1 MIGDQYTYE
10 YEYDDDDSV
19 DNNNNGDDEDSDDK
33 IITYFIAR
41 LYGKRTHD
49 SSFSIIKLL

>member
-1 MIGDQYTYE
+1 MDS
-10 YEYDDDDSV
+10 DDK
-19 DNNNNGDDEDSDDK
+19 NYNGDDENSDDD

-41 LYGKRTHD
+41 LYGKCTHD

>member
-10 YEYDDDDSV
+10 YDDDS
-19 DNNNNGDDEDSDDK
+19 DDEDSDDK
-33 IITYFIAR
+33 IITYFITR

-49 SSFSIIKLL
+49 SCFSIIKLL